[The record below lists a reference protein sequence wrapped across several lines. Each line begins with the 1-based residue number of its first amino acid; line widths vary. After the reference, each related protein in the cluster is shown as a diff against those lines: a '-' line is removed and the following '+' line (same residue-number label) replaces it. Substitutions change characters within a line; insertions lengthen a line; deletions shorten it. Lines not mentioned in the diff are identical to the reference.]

1 MVDEVSPE
9 RTKVQ
14 GGGQFYTRQA
24 TGLVRE
30 MSVSDMFIITVVYIS
45 VIFGLITLSII
56 PFAFPGANIQ
66 GSVLIS
72 ALFALFPVLL
82 YAFFAAAMPRTG
94 GDFLYVGRVLHP
106 ALGFMANWN
115 MTLWVVAFQAIQGG
129 WVVGTGFSGLF
140 YALGL
145 SAHNQTLVNWGA
157 DLQHAWP
164 RFIGSMIVLALIGFV
179 LSRGYRALMRTTIVL
194 FVLMLVGLAVAIVV
208 SFLTT
213 SSDLNNAFVK
223 AGTSTNKL
231 LSAAQQS
238 GFPAHAPLSLVAT
251 LSALPLMWAVI
262 GFSQVPAYAAG
273 EMRSPRRNALVSM
286 TTSVV
291 FCAIVFALTAFAI
304 TRFAPANLIG
314 SFEDLYQ
321 NASKAWPY
329 PVEPTVYF
337 YPTITHGA
345 VIATFIWSAFL
356 LGGFL
361 TIPASLLVV
370 TRNVFAWSFDRVLPT
385 SLSDVDSKYHAPQ
398 KSILAVVILV
408 AVCSAIFIFGP
419 ASFTLFAFSGSAGQ
433 MLTFML
439 VAVAG
444 IVFAYRRPD
453 LHDSSPYHRRI
464 AGVSVF
470 TWLGVISL
478 AMFVCYFYLLMTNA
492 ALGANKA
499 VGIWAI
505 VAIMVSGGIAYA
517 ISYVV
522 NKRRGL
528 DLLLGQRELPP
539 E

>member
-1 MVDEVSPE
+1 MARDTSSEK
-9 RTKVQ
+9 TAVQ

-30 MSVSDMFIITVVYIS
+30 MSVRDMFIITVVYIS

-56 PFAFPGANIQ
+56 PFAFPGASIS

-94 GDFLYVGRVLHP
+94 GDFIYVGRVLHP

-115 MTLWVVAFQAIQGG
+115 MTLWVVFFQAIQGG
-129 WVVGTGFSGLF
+129 WIVGTGFSGLF

-145 SAHNQTLVNWGA
+145 STHNQTLVNWGA

-179 LSRGYRALMRTTIVL
+179 LSRGYRALMRTTGVL
-194 FVLMLVGLAVAIVV
+194 FLLMLIGLAVAIVT

-213 SSDLNNAFVK
+213 RSDLNSALGR
-223 AGTSTNKL
+223 AGTSTSKL
-231 LSAAQQS
+231 LAAAQHA
-238 GFPAHAPLSLVAT
+238 GYPAHAGISLVAT
-251 LSALPLMWAVI
+251 LASLPLIWAVI

-286 TTSVV
+286 TSSVA
-291 FCAIVFALTAFAI
+291 FCAVVFALTAYAI
-304 TRFAPANLIG
+304 TRFAPENVIG
-314 SFEDLYQ
+314 SFEYLFQ
-321 NASKAWPY
+321 NALKAWPY

-337 YPTITHGA
+337 YPTITHGP

-385 SLSDVDSKYHAPQ
+385 SLSTVDSKYHAPQ
-398 KSILAVVILV
+398 RSIVLVVIIV
-408 AVCSAIFIFGP
+408 AICSAIFIFGP
-419 ASFTLFAFSGSAGQ
+419 GSFTLFAFSGSAGQ
-433 MLTFML
+433 MLTFMF

-444 IVFAYRRPD
+444 ILFAWRRPD

-464 AGVSVF
+464 FGISVF
-470 TWLGVISL
+470 AWLGVISL
-478 AMFVCYFYLLMTNA
+478 AMFVCYFYLLMTNP
-492 ALGANKA
+492 ALGANKPI
-499 VGIWAI
+499 GIWAI
-505 VAIMVSGGIAYA
+505 VLIMVSGGIVYA
-517 ISYVV
+517 VSYIV